1 MEKNYKIGSI
11 VTMKKPHAC
20 KTNEWTIT
28 RVGVDIKLKCNGC
41 NHEIML
47 DIKKIRDKILLHP
60 IMSFLILILITICLS
75 GVLSLFNVTGSYS
88 TINSKTHSLESTMV
102 TVENLFSLR
111 GLKYIFS
118 NTVSN
123 FASFTPLSMLLIIL
137 LGIGI
142 MDKTGFLDTLFYV
155 LTHKLKKNIVTF
167 ILVLLCILASI
178 GGDIAYIIFI
188 PISALLFKY
197 GKRNPQ
203 AGIITSFAAISCG
216 IGINI
221 FINSVDS
228 SLLTYTKDAAGLLKE
243 NYLSRIPSFW
253 IIMTLAAIMLSVI
266 ITNITEKNI
275 IPRLGKY
282 EIEEEAEEKY
292 ISKKELKSLYISL
305 IIGTVY
311 LLIFIYNIIPGL
323 PFSGNLL
330 DQSQKLYI
338 DKLFGYNSFFNQGFV
353 FVITMLFFIVGLS
366 YGLLTKSIKNQREL
380 CDTLS
385 HSLDGMGKVLVLIFF
400 ASTFISILKYSNIGT
415 ILTSN
420 LANIISVSKFTGL
433 PLILLVF
440 IISSIST
447 LLLPSSIYRWSILSS
462 AIVPVLMNAG
472 ISPEFSQV
480 IFRASESVT
489 YGLTPVMAY
498 FVIYLAFMEI
508 YNQEKK
514 GVGLFSSIKYLIPYS
529 IGTFIMWIVL
539 IIIWYL
545 VGIPIGIGVSPLM

>member
-1 MEKNYKIGSI
+1 
-11 VTMKKPHAC
+11 MK
-20 KTNEWTIT
+20 
-28 RVGVDIKLKCNGC
+28 R
-41 NHEIML
+41 
-47 DIKKIRDKILLHP
+47 IKKIREKIVLHP
-60 IMSFLILILITICLS
+60 IMTFLILILITICIS
-75 GVLSLFNVTGSYS
+75 GLMSLFDITGSYS
-88 TINSKTHSLESTMV
+88 TINNKTHSLESTIV

-142 MDKTGFLDTLFYV
+142 MDKTGFLDTLFYL
-155 LTHKLKKNIVTF
+155 LTHKLRKNVVTF
-167 ILVLLCILASI
+167 ILVFLCILASI

-203 AGIITSFAAISCG
+203 AGIITAFAAISCG

-228 SLLTYTKDAAGLLKE
+228 SLLTYTKDAANLIKD
-243 NYLSRIPSFW
+243 NYIIKISSFW
-253 IIMTLAAIMLSVI
+253 IIMTVALIALSFI

-282 EIEEEAEEKY
+282 EIDEEQEEKY
-292 ISKKELKSLYISL
+292 VSKKELRSLYISL
-305 IIGTVY
+305 VIGAVY

-330 DQSQKLYI
+330 DYSQKLYI
-338 DKLFGYNSFFNQGFV
+338 DKLFGYNSFFNSGFV

-385 HSLDGMGKVLVLIFF
+385 HSLDSMGKVLVLIFF

-415 ILTSN
+415 ILTTQ
-420 LANIISVSKFTGL
+420 LANVISTSKFTGL
-433 PLILLVF
+433 PLIILVF
-440 IISSIST
+440 IISIIST
-447 LLLPSSIYRWSILSS
+447 VLLPSSIYRWSILSPVT
-462 AIVPVLMNAG
+462 VPVLMNAG
-472 ISPEFSQV
+472 ITPEFAQV
-480 IFRASESVT
+480 LFRASESVT

-498 FVIYLAFMEI
+498 FVIYLSFMEI
-508 YNQEKK
+508 YNQDKK
-514 GVGLFSSIKYLIPYS
+514 GVGLFSSLKYLIPYS
-529 IGTFIMWIVL
+529 IGTLIMWIVL
-539 IIIWYL
+539 ILLWYL
-545 VGIPIGIGVSPLM
+545 VGIPTGIGVSTVM